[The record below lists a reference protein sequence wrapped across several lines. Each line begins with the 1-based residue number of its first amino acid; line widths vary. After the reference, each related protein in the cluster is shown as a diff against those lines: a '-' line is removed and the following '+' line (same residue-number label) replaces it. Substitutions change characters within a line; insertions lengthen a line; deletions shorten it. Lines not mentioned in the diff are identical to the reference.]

1 MSEQEMTMQK
11 FEQDFHRL
19 KINREKIPLEQLTT
33 RYERAYTAL
42 TDDVRAGA
50 KWYTDNYT
58 QTMAATWPLYEKD
71 EAGNAWLEKKK
82 ESILQQEHQL
92 GGLYDQ
98 QVSALLDNLDLDAFH
113 ELVYRLY
120 VRLAAEAFDPYQQR
134 YNRWTGQPGNRWI
147 YNRLFGWFWNP
158 DTERYGQPYW
168 MDRDWSFR
176 SYDYPPTIGPD
187 PEGGDENG

>member
-50 KWYTDNYT
+50 KWYTDNYI
-58 QTMAATWPLYEKD
+58 QTMVATWPLYEKD
-71 EAGNAWLEKKK
+71 EAENAWLEKKK
-82 ESILQQEHQL
+82 ASILRQEHQS

-98 QVSALLDNLDLDAFH
+98 QVAALLDKLDLDSFYD
-113 ELVYRLY
+113 LVYQLYARLET
-120 VRLAAEAFDPYQQR
+120 EAFDPYWQR
-134 YNRWTGQPGNRWI
+134 HNRWVGKPGNRWI
-147 YNRLFGWFWNP
+147 YNDIIKRFWYP
-158 DTERYGQPYW
+158 PGKSDRWPKGVW
-168 MDRDWSFR
+168 MDNE
-176 SYDYPPTIGPD
+176 YHAYMTCHPPHIQPD
-187 PEGGDENG
+187 GGA